1 MFDITT
7 VPGHIREW
15 FEKDLLPELER
26 LRTNAET
33 HAQLLL
39 AQAQRALKFAQAF
52 AATAGP
58 EAQVIVAA
66 AEAGVAEAEAFLQ
79 KVLGKTG

>member
-7 VPGHIREW
+7 IPEHIREW
-15 FEKDLLPELER
+15 AEKDLLPELER
-26 LRTNAET
+26 LRTSAET
-33 HAQLLL
+33 HAQLVL
-39 AQAQRALKFAQAF
+39 AQAQRYLKFVQAF

-58 EAQVIVAA
+58 EAQALVAA

-79 KVLGKTG
+79 KVSGKTP